1 MMILIILISLM
12 ILILLISLM
21 IKVNNFFKKKRL
33 NNKKY
38 LDVFSVFYL
47 IEIIS

>member
-1 MMILIILISLM
+1 MMILIILMILM
-12 ILILLISLM
+12 ILM